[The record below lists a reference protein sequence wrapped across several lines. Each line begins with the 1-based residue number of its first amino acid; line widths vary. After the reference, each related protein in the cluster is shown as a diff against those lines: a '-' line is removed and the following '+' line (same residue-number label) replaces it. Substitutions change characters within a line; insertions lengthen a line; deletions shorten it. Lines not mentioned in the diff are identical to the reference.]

1 MAQPTTGS
9 AAAPPASAPKAKTKT
24 KAKKRYLKAKK
35 ERRKKRKATSTSKSG
50 DRAEARAASA
60 QRTHD
65 DSSDSEDDVQSSGS
79 EDGTASGAE
88 AEVAPVPL
96 KRKQKEEA
104 RPKKRRKLDTPEAE
118 EAVRAATPVEEPET
132 TSRPARARSPTPPV
146 ALPVF
151 PQPRKPEAPSK
162 TVLALQGL
170 DKALIEAEVVD
181 PATTLPLDTS
191 QEKQDEKTGL
201 SGKMRRR
208 LHDLGITELFA
219 VQTAVVPLL
228 LSSSRARSLYRPY
241 DPPEDLCV
249 SAPTG
254 SGKTLAYVLPIIEVL
269 SSRVVTRLRALV
281 VLPTRDLVVQVRET
295 FEAVARGRGLK
306 IGTATGQHSF
316 AHEQT
321 QLVAERHAS
330 LQGGSSKVDIL
341 ICTPGRLIDHLNGT
355 PNFSLQ
361 HLRFL
366 VIDEADRLLAQSF
379 QDWLAQVLAATRP
392 PRPSDD
398 TNPSKPLSQSDPNKI
413 DRPRPDALAPAFL
426 HILRDVPYVRTDI
439 DEQKEPSCQ
448 KLLFSATLT
457 RDPAKIAALG
467 LRAPKYIV
475 VQGKKSAV
483 ASNEEGVLD
492 FVMEKFTMPAT
503 LTEHMLVCEPSAKPL
518 MLFHLV
524 HARGVSNALVFTK
537 SAESTTRLVRLFEF
551 FERARLDAGAA
562 PGPGPGGSDRPVVAR
577 AYSSDLAPAERKA
590 ILEQFKNQEINIL
603 VCSDLISRGIDISH
617 VSHVVSYDVP
627 VDFRKYVHRVGRTA
641 RAGREGDAWT
651 LVEEQEARYFKTML
665 KEADHLEKVKRLR
678 VSDADVAPLKSA
690 YEVCTVHCIQSCCF
704 VLDLVPVGCT
714 GAAEGGL
721 CPVRVIAV
729 GCDDFVPLCRM
740 HLLQLGQRGLVP
752 HTPKPHTP
760 TLIVAV
766 GEHTILV
773 LYR

>member
-1 MAQPTTGS
+1 MTQP
-9 AAAPPASAPKAKTKT
+9 APASQGAAVAKAPKAKT

-35 ERRKKRKATSTSKSG
+35 ERRKKRKAVGHHEKS
-50 DRAEARAASA
+50 AEPRTPSARKT
-60 QRTHD
+60 R
-65 DSSDSEDDVQSSGS
+65 EVSSGS
-79 EDGTASGAE
+79 EEEGSSGGENESASDSE
-88 AEVAPVPL
+88 AEAPVPVPA
-96 KRKQKEEA
+96 KRTQREES
-104 RPKKRRKLDTPEAE
+104 RPKKRRKLDTPEVEPPSRSASPDEAPERPAE
-118 EAVRAATPVEEPET
+118 LPT
-132 TSRPARARSPTPPV
+132 TSRPKSPTPPV
-146 ALPVF
+146 ALPAF
-151 PQPRKPEAPSK
+151 PQPRRPEAPSK
-162 TVLALQGL
+162 AVLALQGL
-170 DKALIEAEVVD
+170 DKALIEAEVID
-181 PATTLPLDTS
+181 PATTVPLEAS
-191 QEKQDEKTGL
+191 QGAQDGLTGL
-201 SGKMRRR
+201 SERMRKR
-208 LHDLGITELFA
+208 LQDLGITELFA

-254 SGKTLAYVLPIIEVL
+254 SGKTLAYVLPIVEVL

-295 FEAVARGRGLK
+295 FEAIAKGRGLK

-316 AHEQT
+316 AHEQS
-321 QLVAERHAS
+321 QLVAERNAD

-392 PRPSDD
+392 PRPSEE
-398 TNPSKPLSQSDPNKI
+398 TRSSEPSSQPTALPLS
-413 DRPRPDALAPAFL
+413 RPHSDALAPAFL
-426 HILRDVPYVRTDI
+426 HLLRDVPHVRTDI
-439 DEQKEPSCQ
+439 DEKKEPSCQ

-467 LRAPKYIV
+467 LREPKYIV
-475 VQGKKSAV
+475 VQGRKSAV
-483 ASNEEGVLD
+483 ASKEEGVLD

-503 LTEHMLVCEPSAKPL
+503 LREHMLVCESSVKPL

-524 HARGVSNALVFTK
+524 HARGVTNALVFTK
-537 SAESTTRLVRLFEF
+537 SAESTTRLVRLFDF
-551 FERARLDAGAA
+551 FEGALHDANKTGKA
-562 PGPGPGGSDRPVVAR
+562 VVAR

-603 VCSDLISRGIDISH
+603 ICSDLISRGIDISH

-678 VSDADVAPLKSA
+678 VSDADVAPLKPA
-690 YEVCTVHCIQSCCF
+690 YE
-704 VLDLVPVGCT
+704 
-714 GAAEGGL
+714 AA
-721 CPVRVIAV
+721 
-729 GCDDFVPLCRM
+729 
-740 HLLQLGQRGLVP
+740 LLRLKEFYARSG
-752 HTPKPHTP
+752 
-760 TLIVAV
+760 
-766 GEHTILV
+766 
-773 LYR
+773 